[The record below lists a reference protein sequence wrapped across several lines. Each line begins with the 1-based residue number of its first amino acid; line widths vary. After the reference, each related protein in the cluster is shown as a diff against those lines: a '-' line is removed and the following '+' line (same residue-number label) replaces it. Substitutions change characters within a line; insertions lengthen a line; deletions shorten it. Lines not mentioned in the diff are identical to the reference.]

1 MGISLNRSL
10 RFGLLLP
17 ACGASLAA
25 LASCGE
31 GPPTPGETITVPFST
46 LAVPA
51 PEKRQVPL
59 YIINGQLGSGPADTP
74 QKLAD
79 YLKADQFTVTL
90 KTSRGKEFE
99 AISGNKINKVV
110 VPDYETVELTAKK
123 EQYGRDTG
131 ITGTITARFVNGFLK
146 EGTWTVRTWFNP
158 PPPSPV
164 GIPSG
169 LNRKMEISP
178 QWVNGILNKYSFPP
192 VKGEKAQGGLGSM
205 TRAFRKEDTGQAC
218 FSPAGAPIDIQCA
231 TGIGISYT
239 AAYEL
244 QDNRNEICWQGVC
257 KLDLRYRDHGLNQFE
272 SDLRTAMVKA
282 YIAKFGEIDPPK
294 R

>member
-1 MGISLNRSL
+1 MRKRYLA
-10 RFGLLLP
+10 P
-17 ACGASLAA
+17 AWGVSLAV
-25 LASCGE
+25 LASCGD
-31 GPPTPGETITVPFST
+31 GPPTPGETITVPFAALS
-46 LAVPA
+46 VPA

-59 YIINGQLGSGPADTP
+59 YIINGQLGSGPADSP

-90 KTSRGKEFE
+90 KPTRGREFE
-99 AISGNKINKVV
+99 AITGNKINKVV
-110 VPDYETVELTAKK
+110 VPDYETVELTAKRD
-123 EQYGRDTG
+123 QYGRDTG
-131 ITGTITARFVNGFLK
+131 ITGTITARYVNGFLK

-164 GIPSG
+164 PSG
-169 LNRKMEISP
+169 FSPKMEISP
-178 QWVNGILNKYSFPP
+178 QWVNGILNKYNFPP
-192 VKGEKAQGGLGSM
+192 VKGEKAQGGLGTM

-272 SDLRTAMVKA
+272 DDLRTAMVKA
-282 YIAKFGEIDPPK
+282 YREKFGEIDPT
-294 R
+294 RR